1 MADPDSVPFM
11 ETDAQDLAE
20 VFDETHLDEDGD
32 DFAMPEEMTD
42 VYDATR
48 DQGRPLPSRLSPYA
62 PDNNPSRDA
71 LIEQADTILGLQID
85 EDADTETTPVAE
97 QEIELVYTGLMR
109 NQRGAQGSASHWEA
123 RRLSDEDIRD
133 LGYAADPET
142 NPLTQD
148 HQEER
153 P

>member
-1 MADPDSVPFM
+1 MADPDFVPFM

-48 DQGRPLPSRLSPYA
+48 DLGRPLPARLTPHTPASTQNHDTLSA
-62 PDNNPSRDA
+62 
-71 LIEQADTILGLQID
+71 QADTILGQNTQQD
-85 EDADTETTPVAE
+85 EAPETSPIGD

-133 LGYAADPET
+133 LGYSPVSDPQE
-142 NPLTQD
+142 QD